1 MSYSEH
7 KLNEFVARLKE
18 VTVNFPINEPKQTS
32 LEGIYV
38 FKGTECGERYPA
50 VYDPAIVIMAQGK
63 KIGRV
68 NDLQMELSVGRFT
81 SIFLPIA
88 WEVEV
93 VEASEEKPLIMLA
106 IKMDLGRIANILM
119 KMDKVS
125 PILSNNSSAA
135 PSGIYSEPLTDDIL
149 DTMIR
154 ILNMVKN
161 PLEMEVLGD
170 ALVDELYFRL
180 ICNDSSGSMQR
191 LLHHRG
197 EIPQIS
203 RVITHI
209 HENLDE
215 VISVSK
221 LAEIVNMSPSGFRK
235 IFRDVMHM
243 PPLQYAK
250 SIKLDQA
257 QIFIRQGLNASE
269 AGFKVGYN
277 SPAQF
282 SREYKRHFGY
292 TPSETAMVS
301 IS

>member
-1 MSYSEH
+1 MSYSEK
-7 KLNEFVARLKE
+7 KLNEFVNLLKAA
-18 VTVNFPINEPKQTS
+18 TADFPINEPKQTN

-38 FKGTECGERYPA
+38 FKGSECGDRYPA

-68 NDLQMELSVGRFT
+68 NDLTMELSVGRFT

-125 PILSNNSSAA
+125 PIMSASMSAA
-135 PSGIYSEPLTDDIL
+135 PSGIYSEPLTDEIL

-161 PLEMEVLGD
+161 PLEMEVLGE
-170 ALVDELYFRL
+170 ALLDELYFRL
-180 ICNDSSGSMQR
+180 ICSDSSGSMQR

-197 EIPQIS
+197 DIPQIS
-203 RVITHI
+203 RAINHI

-215 VISVSK
+215 VVSVNK

-269 AGFKVGYN
+269 AGYKVGYN

-292 TPSETAMVS
+292 TPSETALVPAR
-301 IS
+301 